1 MSAEEASVIEGTL
14 AILKMGVDQSTGAAR
29 YVISFAPYTHGGGA
43 LRTISRDGSEALRQ
57 FLIEV
62 GLPSEQAGSI
72 VKHVE
77 ETNRA
82 SIPNVQ
88 LTAEQLKRYGLG
100 EMSIGASI
108 MSYLST

>member
-1 MSAEEASVIEGTL
+1 MLAEEASVIEGTL
-14 AILKMGVDQSTGAAR
+14 AILKMGVDRSTGAAR
-29 YVISFAPYTHGGGA
+29 HVISFAPYTHGGGA
-43 LRTISRDGSEALRQ
+43 LRTMSRYGSEALRQ
-57 FLIEV
+57 FLIEL
-62 GLPSEQAGSI
+62 GLPSEQAASM
-72 VKHVE
+72 VKQVE

-82 SIPNVQ
+82 IPNVQ